1 MRAGE
6 RGFLLLSSHL
16 GDPERRP
23 LTTAQLRT
31 LADRS
36 WKLDTQA
43 ADREMELS
51 DLTELGYGREMA
63 QRILDL
69 LSQQDLLEEYL
80 RSARQKGCYP
90 ITRVSEGYPLAIRK
104 RLGLDS
110 PGVLWAKG
118 DLDILSKP
126 KISLVGS
133 RDILP
138 ENRGFAREV
147 GRQAALQG
155 YVLVSGNA
163 RGADRVAQEACLAA
177 GGQVIVVVADS
188 LAAYIQKEN
197 VLYLSEDGF
206 DLEFSAQRALSRN
219 RVIHCLG
226 NLVMVAQCSLRT
238 GGTWDGTTRNLRH
251 GWSPVCCYADG
262 SAAMKELEQMGA
274 GMIGLDALGC
284 FEQICQ
290 IQFSFFDQ

>member
-1 MRAGE
+1 MRPAE
-6 RGFLLLSSHL
+6 KGFLLLSSHL
-16 GDPERRP
+16 GDPERKP

-36 WKLDTQA
+36 WKLDIRD
-43 ADREMELS
+43 ADREMIAD
-51 DLTELGYGREMA
+51 DLIALGYGREMA
-63 QRILDL
+63 QRILNL
-69 LSQQDLLEEYL
+69 LSQGNLLEEYL
-80 RSARQKGCYP
+80 RIARHKGCFP
-90 ITRVSEGYPLAIRK
+90 ITRVSEGYPLIVRK

-118 DLDILSKP
+118 DAEILKRA

-138 ENRGFAREV
+138 DNRRFAREV

-155 YVLVSGNA
+155 YALVSGNA
-163 RGADRVAQEACLAA
+163 RGSDREAQQACLAA

-188 LAAYIQKEN
+188 LADQTEKEN
-197 VLYLSEDGF
+197 VLYLSEEDF

-226 NLVMVAQCSLRT
+226 ELVMVAQCALGT
-238 GGTWDGTTRNLRH
+238 GGTWDGTIRNLRH
-251 GWSPVCCYADG
+251 DWSPVCCYGDG
-262 SAAMKELEQMGA
+262 SAAVRELEQMGA
-274 GMIGLDALGC
+274 QIIGLEPLGC
-284 FEQICQ
+284 FEQIHQ
-290 IQFSFFDQ
+290 LQPSIFDQ

>member
-1 MRAGE
+1 MRPAE
-6 RGFLLLSSHL
+6 KGFLLLSSHL
-16 GDPERRP
+16 GDPARKP

-36 WKLDTQA
+36 WKLDTRD
-43 ADREMELS
+43 ADREMDIA
-51 DLTELGYGREMA
+51 DLTALGYGREMA
-63 QRILDL
+63 RRILDL
-69 LSQQDLLEEYL
+69 LSQEDLLEEYL
-80 RSARQKGCYP
+80 RTASCQGCYP
-90 ITRVSEGYPLAIRK
+90 ITRVSEDYPLIVRK
-104 RLGLDS
+104 RLGSDS

-118 DLDILSKP
+118 DADILEKP

-138 ENRGFAREV
+138 ENRSFAQGV
-147 GRQAALQG
+147 GRQAAMQG
-155 YVLVSGNA
+155 YALVSGNA
-163 RGADRVAQEACLAA
+163 RGSDRVAQDACLAA
-177 GGQVIVVVADS
+177 GGQVVVVVADS
-188 LAAYIQKEN
+188 LAEHTQKEN

-226 NLVMVAQCSLRT
+226 NLVMVAQCSLGT

-262 SAAMKELEQMGA
+262 SAAMRELEQMGA
-274 GMIGLDALGC
+274 QIIGRDALGC
-284 FEQICQ
+284 MEQIYQ
-290 IQFSFFDQ
+290 SQPSFFDQ